1 MLTSFQTRTLV
12 HLLFQLSVTGVTAIA
27 IKPHSES
34 LGVHLAIGLFIVLV
48 GLIFG
53 IESTKIPLL
62 VRFVLFMV
70 FSVVNGVLIATLARD
85 ATTADIQSALQYT
98 IGTFIAM
105 MSVGYLLHAN
115 RVNVQPLIFF
125 AILYSFTMALAVLY
139 TLLFQVD
146 QTTRQYKRLAMV
158 ALFSLYIVIQTYYNL
173 NKTHNDLIQST
184 LAYYTDIIGIFQNSL
199 QYLENAD

>member
-1 MLTSFQTRTLV
+1 MLTSFQTSTLV
-12 HLLFQLSVTGVTAIA
+12 HLLFQLSVTGITASA
-27 IKPHSES
+27 IKPQSES
-34 LGVHLAIGLFIVLV
+34 LGVHLAIGLFILLV

-53 IESTKIPLL
+53 LESTKIPLS
-62 VRFVLFMV
+62 VRFVMFMV
-70 FSVVNGVLIATLARD
+70 FSVVNGVLMATLARD
-85 ATTADIQSALQYT
+85 ATAADIQSALLYT
-98 IGTFIAM
+98 IGTFVTM
-105 MSVGYLLHAN
+105 MTAGYLLHAN

-125 AILYSFTMALAVLY
+125 TVLYSFAMALAIVY
-139 TLLFQVD
+139 TIMFQVD

-173 NKTHNDLIQST
+173 NKTHNDIIQST